1 MAGLGQGEE
10 ALAFRTAAA
19 LSYSARRRALL
30 KDGIALNLIL
40 TGRSEQLLINYKSR
54 GRSISVEDDPI
65 IADLRFASDADSLL
79 PGSKLNWYR
88 IDSVVGQGDDWFT
101 YLASDLNL
109 GRPVIIT
116 EYMPCEI
123 AVRDTR
129 GVIHP
134 TAAEHGA
141 EYKAGLEYFL
151 TDARKLTGI
160 RHQNIAQAL
169 NAFEAN
175 NSAYIVFAH
184 EQGKKAEHLF
194 DGSTVAEK
202 ELLAFVLPILDGL
215 EAIHASGYIH
225 RYIQPSTITIRPD
238 GAPC

>member
-1 MAGLGQGEE
+1 M
-10 ALAFRTAAA
+10 
-19 LSYSARRRALL
+19 
-30 KDGIALNLIL
+30 
-40 TGRSEQLLINYKSR
+40 
-54 GRSISVEDDPI
+54 EDDLT
-65 IADLRFASDADSLL
+65 IADLRIESDADSLL
-79 PGSKLNWYR
+79 PASTLNWYR
-88 IDSVVGQGDDWFT
+88 IDSVLGQGDYWLT

-123 AVRDTR
+123 AIRDTR

-134 TAAEHGA
+134 AAAEHGA
-141 EYKAGLEYFL
+141 EYKAGLECFL

-160 RHQNIAQAL
+160 RHQNIAPAL

-175 NSAYIVFAH
+175 NSAYIVVAH
-184 EQGKKAEHLF
+184 KQGKKAEHLF

-202 ELLAFVLPILDGL
+202 ELLALVLPILDGL

-225 RYIQPSTITIRPD
+225 RYIQPSNIIIRHRREPPVN
-238 GAPC
+238 GLQAGRRRSLQPR